1 MNTTCISVRHV
12 SQIYGSRKVLS
23 DICLEIEKGCIYG
36 ILGPSGC
43 GKTTVIKT
51 IAGILVP
58 TEGTVHVLGEQ
69 MPKLH
74 IINRIGYMAQSDAL
88 YMNLSGRDNIEFFAA
103 MYGMKKN
110 DMKCN
115 IDRALELVKLS
126 DHQHKLAGSY
136 SGGMKRRLSLPLAIV
151 HNPEV
156 LILDEPTVGI
166 DPLLR
171 RDIWEELN
179 TMRRRVKEVLASID
193 EAINFHDFRMVRGD
207 SHTNLIFDVAL
218 PYRLKDQEKQ
228 IKEKLDAGI
237 NDGQGTQYYTVI
249 TFDSTSF
256 NTQEFWNEN

>member
-23 DICLEIEKGCIYG
+23 DIFLEIEKGCIYG

-136 SGGMKRRLSLPLAIV
+136 SGGMKRRLSLALAIV

-179 TMRRRVKEVLASID
+179 TMRQNGTTILVTTHVMD
-193 EAINFHDFRMVRGD
+193 EADRCQKLAMMREGQILTTGTPTEILSRYQVSTIEEAFMKLGSEV
-207 SHTNLIFDVAL
+207 NLL
-218 PYRLKDQEKQ
+218 
-228 IKEKLDAGI
+228 
-237 NDGQGTQYYTVI
+237 
-249 TFDSTSF
+249 
-256 NTQEFWNEN
+256 

>member
-1 MNTTCISVRHV
+1 MNTTCISVQHV

-88 YMNLSGRDNIEFFAA
+88 YMNLSGRNNMEFFAA

-110 DMKCN
+110 DMKYN
-115 IDRALELVKLS
+115 IDRALELVKLT

-136 SGGMKRRLSLPLAIV
+136 SGGMKRRLSLALAIV

-171 RDIWEELN
+171 RDIWAELN
-179 TMRRRVKEVLASID
+179 TMRQNGTTILVTTHVMDEADRCQQLAMMREGQILATGSPEEIRTRYQAASIE
-193 EAINFHDFRMVRGD
+193 EAFMKLG
-207 SHTNLIFDVAL
+207 SEVAA
-218 PYRLKDQEKQ
+218 R
-228 IKEKLDAGI
+228 
-237 NDGQGTQYYTVI
+237 
-249 TFDSTSF
+249 
-256 NTQEFWNEN
+256 

>member
-88 YMNLSGRDNIEFFAA
+88 YMNLSGRDNIEFFAT

-136 SGGMKRRLSLPLAIV
+136 SGGMKRRLSLALAIV

-179 TMRRRVKEVLASID
+179 TMRQNGTTILVTTHVMD
-193 EAINFHDFRMVRGD
+193 EADRCQKLAMMREGQILTTGTPTEILSRYQVSTIEEAFMKLGSEV
-207 SHTNLIFDVAL
+207 NLL
-218 PYRLKDQEKQ
+218 
-228 IKEKLDAGI
+228 
-237 NDGQGTQYYTVI
+237 
-249 TFDSTSF
+249 
-256 NTQEFWNEN
+256 

>member
-88 YMNLSGRDNIEFFAA
+88 YMNLSGRDNIEFFAT

-136 SGGMKRRLSLPLAIV
+136 SGGMKRRLSLALAIV

-179 TMRRRVKEVLASID
+179 TMRQNGTTILAHVMD
-193 EAINFHDFRMVRGD
+193 EADRCQKLAMMREG
-207 SHTNLIFDVAL
+207 
-218 PYRLKDQEKQ
+218 Q
-228 IKEKLDAGI
+228 ILTTGTPTEILSRYQVSTIEEAFMKLGSEV
-237 NDGQGTQYYTVI
+237 NRP
-249 TFDSTSF
+249 
-256 NTQEFWNEN
+256 

>member
-43 GKTTVIKT
+43 GKTPVIKT

-136 SGGMKRRLSLPLAIV
+136 SGGMKRRLSLALAIV

-156 LILDEPTVGI
+156 LILDELTVGI

-179 TMRRRVKEVLASID
+179 TMRQNGTTILVTTHVMD
-193 EAINFHDFRMVRGD
+193 EADRCQKLAMMREGQILTTGTPTEILSRYQVSTIEEAFMKLGSEV
-207 SHTNLIFDVAL
+207 NLL
-218 PYRLKDQEKQ
+218 
-228 IKEKLDAGI
+228 
-237 NDGQGTQYYTVI
+237 
-249 TFDSTSF
+249 
-256 NTQEFWNEN
+256 

>member
-1 MNTTCISVRHV
+1 MNTTCISVQHV
-12 SQIYGSRKVLS
+12 SQVYGSRKVLS

-136 SGGMKRRLSLPLAIV
+136 SGGMKRRLSLALAIV

-179 TMRRRVKEVLASID
+179 TMRQNGTTILVTTHVMDAADRCQKLAMMREGQILTTGTPTEILSRYQVSTIEEAFMKLGSEV
-193 EAINFHDFRMVRGD
+193 
-207 SHTNLIFDVAL
+207 NLL
-218 PYRLKDQEKQ
+218 
-228 IKEKLDAGI
+228 
-237 NDGQGTQYYTVI
+237 
-249 TFDSTSF
+249 
-256 NTQEFWNEN
+256 

>member
-103 MYGMKKN
+103 MSGMKKN

-136 SGGMKRRLSLPLAIV
+136 SGGMKRRLSLALAIV

-179 TMRRRVKEVLASID
+179 TMRQNGTTILVTTHVMD
-193 EAINFHDFRMVRGD
+193 EADRCQKLAMMREGQILTTGTPTEILSRYQVSTIEEAFMKLGSEV
-207 SHTNLIFDVAL
+207 NLL
-218 PYRLKDQEKQ
+218 
-228 IKEKLDAGI
+228 
-237 NDGQGTQYYTVI
+237 
-249 TFDSTSF
+249 
-256 NTQEFWNEN
+256 

>member
-110 DMKCN
+110 DM
-115 IDRALELVKLS
+115 
-126 DHQHKLAGSY
+126 
-136 SGGMKRRLSLPLAIV
+136 
-151 HNPEV
+151 
-156 LILDEPTVGI
+156 
-166 DPLLR
+166 
-171 RDIWEELN
+171 
-179 TMRRRVKEVLASID
+179 
-193 EAINFHDFRMVRGD
+193 
-207 SHTNLIFDVAL
+207 
-218 PYRLKDQEKQ
+218 
-228 IKEKLDAGI
+228 
-237 NDGQGTQYYTVI
+237 
-249 TFDSTSF
+249 
-256 NTQEFWNEN
+256 

>member
-88 YMNLSGRDNIEFFAA
+88 YMNLSGRDKIEFFAA

-115 IDRALELVKLS
+115 IDRALGLVKLS

-136 SGGMKRRLSLPLAIV
+136 SGGMKRRLSLALAIV

-179 TMRRRVKEVLASID
+179 TMRQNGTTILVTTHVMD
-193 EAINFHDFRMVRGD
+193 EADRCQKLAMMREGQILTTGTPTEILSRYQVSTIEEAFMKLGSEV
-207 SHTNLIFDVAL
+207 NLL
-218 PYRLKDQEKQ
+218 
-228 IKEKLDAGI
+228 
-237 NDGQGTQYYTVI
+237 
-249 TFDSTSF
+249 
-256 NTQEFWNEN
+256 

>member
-1 MNTTCISVRHV
+1 MNTTYISVRHV

-88 YMNLSGRDNIEFFAA
+88 YMNLSGRDNIEFFAT

-136 SGGMKRRLSLPLAIV
+136 SGGMKRRLSLALAIV

-179 TMRRRVKEVLASID
+179 TMRQNGTTILVTTHVMD
-193 EAINFHDFRMVRGD
+193 EADRCQKLAMMREGQILTTGTPTEILSRYQVSTIEEAFMKLGSEV
-207 SHTNLIFDVAL
+207 NLL
-218 PYRLKDQEKQ
+218 
-228 IKEKLDAGI
+228 
-237 NDGQGTQYYTVI
+237 
-249 TFDSTSF
+249 
-256 NTQEFWNEN
+256 